1 MGPGPQP
8 LSPLACGLFAEESI
22 KGLTRRAEREY
33 RQHWI
38 RLGVCLTHH
47 NLLCTMGRDGLLIK
61 SSAFLLLLFFLPEDA
76 SPATEPQYMVL
87 LPFLIHTDSPEK
99 VCVQLTHLNESVT
112 LSTTLEYQGE
122 NRSLIDDVVSEKD
135 VFTCIPFSLPKSSS
149 WSSVAF
155 LTVTVKGATLQFRS
169 RKSMLVKNYDSLV
182 FIQTDKPVYKP
193 GQTVLFRIVSLDKD
207 FRPLNETFPLVYI
220 EDPKQNRLYQ
230 WTKAELNMGLIELV
244 FSLTSEPIQ
253 GTYRVVVQKASGK
266 TVQHPFSV
274 EEYVLP
280 KFEVTVKMPKVI
292 TILDERL
299 KVTVCGLYTF
309 GKPVPGLVSFRVCRK
324 FKQPA
329 ATCYGE
335 EAKAVC
341 DEFSEQTD
349 NYGCISEMVKTKLFQ
364 LKRNGYENKLHVEAK
379 IKEEETGVELTGT
392 SFSEITTT
400 ITKITFENS
409 DTHYKPGIPFFGQV
423 KLVDASGAPIANE
436 LVRISLQGA
445 EGGNYTTDEEGKA
458 QFTLNTSKLN
468 LDSVGIRATHKTQ
481 PYCYDHSWVVP
492 YYEDGYLQLKR
503 FYSPSN
509 SYLKIEPNSKTL
521 SCGSSTEVRV
531 HYVIT
536 PEAIGEQKKIVFHY
550 LVMAKGIIKQEGTH
564 ILDLD
569 QENASGIFLL
579 QLPVQADI
587 APVAQMFVYTTS
599 PSRELIADSTKF
611 NVEKCFRNKVDLS
624 FSSSEGL
631 PSSDAH
637 LLFRASPNSLCALR
651 AVDKSVLLMKPEAD
665 LSASSVYS
673 LLPVTELHDY
683 RHGSDVL
690 LEDPLED
697 CVPVKKIVLDG
708 ITYSPVVEMSED
720 TYSILKGMGLK
731 VFTNTRVR
739 KPWYCSTESYMPAGL
754 GLGAPSVMSGA
765 PMHAMRISGS
775 RADRL
780 NPTSAT
786 PELLTETVR
795 KYFPETWIWILVPIS
810 SEGNADL
817 GVPIPDTITEWKANA
832 FCTSADTG
840 FGLSPT
846 VTLRAFQP
854 FFVELTMPYSVVRG
868 ESFTLKATVFNYLT
882 TCIRVSVTLA
892 QSTHFLATLV
902 EKEEESYCLCENGRK
917 TVAWLVTPKSL
928 GQVEFSVST
937 EALQNKQPCGNT
949 IVETPEK
956 GRKDTVIRQ
965 LLVEPEGVEKEMAHN
980 SVLCVKGVPV
990 KEEFFLLLPSNV
1002 VQDSGRAYFSVLGD
1016 IMGTAMQ
1023 NLHQLLQMPFGCG
1036 EQNMVLFA
1044 PNIYVLDYLNKTGQL
1059 SEEVKSKATGY
1070 LVSGYQR
1077 QLNYKHPDGSYSTF
1091 GPRYGQPGNT
1101 WLTAFVLKSFAQARP
1116 HIFIDEKHI
1125 QDALVWLSYKQ
1136 KENGCF
1142 RSSGTLLNNAMK
1154 GGVDNEVSLTAY
1166 ITIAL
1171 LEIPLPVTHSVVRNA
1186 LFCLEMAAGEKE
1198 NHVYTKALMA
1208 YAFALA
1214 GREEKRKALLASLE
1228 REAVKKDGSV
1238 HWQRPGKEPEV
1249 ALPHY
1254 RSRAPSA
1261 EVEMTSYVLL
1271 AHLTTQPAPSQE
1283 ELSFAALIAKWISAQ
1298 QNPNGGF
1305 SSTQDTV
1312 VALQAL
1318 SLYGAVTYAKSGA
1331 ASKVTLRSG
1340 GDFQQDF
1347 QVDPSNRLL
1356 LQRVPLPRVPGEYS
1370 TEVSGEGC
1378 VYVQTSLRYNVQPAQ
1393 EDAPFMLH
1401 VYTVPET
1408 CADSRAH
1415 KVFDIGI
1422 NVSYTGER
1430 NGSNMVIVDVKML
1443 SGFIPVK
1450 SSVRKLGGHP
1460 LIERTEISTNHVLVY
1475 VEKLSSETLSFSFT
1489 VEQDIPVQGLK
1500 PAQVKVYDYYETD
1513 EFATQEYSAPCDTAG
1528 TEQGNA

>member
-1 MGPGPQP
+1 MG
-8 LSPLACGLFAEESI
+8 
-22 KGLTRRAEREY
+22 K
-33 RQHWI
+33 
-38 RLGVCLTHH
+38 
-47 NLLCTMGRDGLLIK
+47 DGLLIK
-61 SSAFLLLLFFLPEDA
+61 PNVFLLLLFFLPGNT
-76 SPATEPQYMVL
+76 SPAAEPQYMVL
-87 LPFLIHTDSPEK
+87 LPFLIHTDSSEK

-135 VFTCIPFSLPKSSS
+135 VFTCIPFFLPRSNSQS
-149 WSSVAF
+149 PVSF
-155 LTVTVKGATLQFRS
+155 ITVTVKGETLQFRS
-169 RKSMLVKNYDSLV
+169 RKSVLVKNSESLV
-182 FIQTDKPVYKP
+182 FIQTDKPIYKP

-207 FRPLNETFPLVYI
+207 FRPLNEVFPLVYI
-220 EDPKQNRLYQ
+220 EDPKKNRLYQ
-230 WTKAELNMGLIELV
+230 WTKAELKGGLIQL
-244 FSLTSEPIQ
+244 FFNLTSEPMQ
-253 GTYRVVVQKASGK
+253 GTYKVVAQKASGK
-266 TVQHPFSV
+266 TIQQPFSV

-292 TILDERL
+292 TILDEKL
-299 KVTVCGLYTF
+299 QVTVCGLYTF
-309 GKPVPGLVSFRVCRK
+309 GKPVPGLVSFRVCRN
-324 FKQPA
+324 FEHA
-329 ATCYGE
+329 ATSCYGE
-335 EAKAVC
+335 EGRALC
-341 DEFSEQTD
+341 DEFSGQTD
-349 NYGCISEMVKTKLFQ
+349 NYGCISEVVKTKLFQ
-364 LKRNGYENKLHVEAK
+364 FKRRGYENKLHVEAK

-392 SFSEITTT
+392 SFSEITST
-400 ITKITFENS
+400 ISKIIFEHS
-409 DTHYKPGIPFFGQV
+409 DSHYKPGIPFFGQV
-423 KLVDASGAPIANE
+423 KLVDGSGAPIANE
-436 LVRISLQGA
+436 TVRISIQGSQ
-445 EGGNYTTDEEGKA
+445 ENNYTTNEEGRA
-458 QFTLNTSKLN
+458 WFALNTSMLN
-468 LDSVGIRATHKTQ
+468 SNSVAIRAIHKVH

-492 YYEDGYLQLKR
+492 YYAEGYLPLKR

-509 SYLKIEPNSKTL
+509 SFLKIEPKSETL
-521 SCGSSTEVRV
+521 SCGSSIEVRV
-531 HYVIT
+531 HYVLT
-536 PEAIGEQKKIVFHY
+536 PEALGEQKKIVFYY
-550 LVMAKGIIKQEGTH
+550 LVMAKGIIKQAGTH
-564 ILDLD
+564 VLDLD
-569 QENASGIFLL
+569 QESANGVFVL
-579 QLPVQADI
+579 QLPVQAEI
-587 APVAQMFVYTTS
+587 APEAQLLVYTTA
-599 PSRELIADSTKF
+599 PSKEVIADSTKF
-611 NVEKCFRNKVDLS
+611 NVEKCFGNKVDLS

-637 LLFRASPNSLCALR
+637 LLFRASPNSLCAVR

-665 LSASSVYS
+665 LSPSSVYS
-673 LLPVTELHDY
+673 LLPVKEV
-683 RHGSDVL
+683 HGYHGPDLL
-690 LEDPLED
+690 LEEPLEN
-697 CVPVKKIVLDG
+697 CIPLKKIVLNG
-708 ITYSPVVEMSED
+708 ITYSPVVEMNEED
-720 TYSILKGMGLK
+720 TYSILKEMGLK
-731 VFTNTRVR
+731 IFTNTKVR
-739 KPWYCSTESYMPAGL
+739 KPWYCSSENYMPAGAHFASNTAVPGVL
-754 GLGAPSVMSGA
+754 AMRTSDPQPHM
-765 PMHAMRISGS
+765 MHAF
-775 RADRL
+775 RAMAR
-780 NPTSAT
+780 T
-786 PELLTETVR
+786 PEEVTETVR
-795 KYFPETWIWILVPIS
+795 KYFPETWIWSLVSVS

-817 GVPIPDTITEWKANA
+817 DVTIPDTITEWKANA

-846 VTLRAFQP
+846 VSLRAFQP
-854 FFVELTMPYSVVRG
+854 FFVELTLPYSVVRG

-882 TCIRVSVTLA
+882 ACIRVSVTLA
-892 QSTHFLATLV
+892 QSTHFLATPV
-902 EKEEESYCLCENGRK
+902 EKEEESHCLCEHGRK

-928 GQVEFSVST
+928 GQVEFSVSA
-937 EALQNKQPCGNT
+937 EALQDQQPCGNA

-956 GRKDTVIRQ
+956 GRRDTVIRQ
-965 LLVEPEGVEKEMAHN
+965 LLVEPEGVEKETVQN

-990 KEEFFLLLPSNV
+990 KEKFSLLLPPNV

-1059 SEEVKSKATGY
+1059 SEEVKSKAIGY

-1101 WLTAFVLKSFAQARP
+1101 WLTAFVLKSFAQARS

-1125 QDALVWLSYKQ
+1125 EDALVWLSQKQ

-1171 LEIPLPVTHSVVRNA
+1171 LEVPLPVTHSVVRNA
-1186 LFCLEMAAGEKE
+1186 LFCLETASNEKE

-1214 GREEKRKALLASLE
+1214 GKEEKRKALLGSLE
-1228 REAVKKDGSV
+1228 KEAVKKDGSV
-1238 HWQRPGKEPEV
+1238 HWQRPGKEPE
-1249 ALPHY
+1249 ADLPYY
-1254 RSRAPSA
+1254 RYRAPSA
-1261 EVEMTSYVLL
+1261 EVEMTAYVLL

-1283 ELSFAALIAKWISAQ
+1283 ELSFAALIAKWISGQ

-1331 ASKVTLRSG
+1331 AAKVTLRSG

-1347 QVDPSNRLL
+1347 QVDPTNRLL
-1356 LQRVPLPRVPGEYS
+1356 LQRVALPRVPGDYS

-1378 VYVQTSLRYNVQPAQ
+1378 VYLQTSLRYNVQPTQ
-1393 EDAPFMLH
+1393 EDAPFSLH
-1401 VYTVPET
+1401 VYTIPET

-1415 KVFDIGI
+1415 KAFDIGI

-1430 NGSNMVIVDVKML
+1430 NASNMVIVDVKML

-1450 SSVRKLGGHP
+1450 SSVRKLEGRSV
-1460 LIERTEISTNHVLVY
+1460 IERTELSTNHVLVY
-1475 VEKLSSETLSFSFT
+1475 LEKLSSETLSFSFALERD
-1489 VEQDIPVQGLK
+1489 VPVRGLK

-1513 EFATQEYSAPCDTAG
+1513 EFATQEYTAPCAAAEAD
-1528 TEQGNA
+1528 QGNA